1 MQSFHKREHDMKNG
15 YLEASDV
22 RLCLKDRPKD
32 CNKGDFGYIAL
43 MGGCTQYSGAIR
55 LAAMAN
61 CAMRAGAGVVSI
73 VVPEQLC
80 SLIAENILEC
90 TLFPMPEKDGH
101 ISYSEQSLE
110 RLTARY
116 RVIALGMGIGLS
128 EDVKQTLEYLLKNY
142 SGTMLIDADAL
153 SLLAQTDMSV
163 IRNSKAKLVLTP
175 HVGEAARLWHCDTDI
190 VLAKPLECAKSLAAE
205 YNAVV
210 LLKGSTT
217 IVSDGKSAI
226 FSDTGCPGMA
236 TAGSGDVLSGIL
248 SALIACNKDD
258 LLLATAAG
266 AYINGLAGE
275 LAQKEHGAISMI
287 ASDTVSKVEEAIK
300 TIIYQ

>member
-1 MQSFHKREHDMKNG
+1 MKNG

-32 CNKGDFGYIAL
+32 SNKGDFGYIAL

-73 VVPEQLC
+73 VVPEHLC

-101 ISYSEQSLE
+101 ISYSEQSLDG
-110 RLTARY
+110 LIARY

-128 EDVKQTLEYLLKNY
+128 EDVKQTLEYLLKYY
-142 SGTMLIDADAL
+142 SGTLLIDADAL
-153 SLLAQTDMSV
+153 SLLAQTDMSM
-163 IRNSKAKLVLTP
+163 IKNTKAKLVLTP
-175 HVGEAARLWHCDTDI
+175 HVGEAARLWHCDTDT

-248 SALIACNKDD
+248 SALIACNKED

-300 TIIYQ
+300 SIIDQ